1 MDSKKTNTPKSR
13 VASNKISEE
22 KTKTA
27 KEPLKPEASAKKD
40 KDFKTVETIKPKY
53 KKSVPADSTAQR
65 GKTPASAG
73 NKDGKKSTTPN
84 SSKDKKQAK
93 ISSGGKGQKKDQ
105 PTTLNAKE
113 FSNTVASGVAKGKG
127 KKQNSPKEITK
138 KIKKSNDN
146 TTSAK
151 SKSKPASN
159 KSSKSSENGK
169 TPNYELSGV
178 SDIRRSFH
186 KNEEPLY
193 FISATNFNLLGADE
207 WIKGFKFITYIECF
221 DGLHPN
227 VFSPKN
233 EIPHDDFE
241 GIEDI
246 NNYLLQHPEVQDYLK
261 TRSVDGRAGKAMF
274 LMFNEET
281 ERLAEKLG
289 LEIMFPKAEM
299 RTFLDNKV
307 NTNRIA
313 EKAGVACV
321 PYVLSKVND
330 YEHMREVSSHLG
342 NELVIQTPFGD
353 SGHTTFFIS
362 NEEEYKKYAEEIE
375 AEDEV
380 KIMKR
385 IRCKGSAIEACVT
398 RHGTIVAPLMTEL
411 VGFKELTP
419 YKGGWCGNE
428 IYPNAFNPEL
438 RQKAIENTQLFG
450 NQLREEGYKGYFELD
465 FLIDQDN
472 GEIYLGELNPRVTG
486 ASSITNHAVFAL
498 ADAPLFVF
506 HILEWMDIEYELD
519 IKAINTRWAHQD
531 NLDGWS
537 QLIIKHTEDT
547 VEYVTESPKSGIW
560 RMYDTGHIQF
570 DRMDTHRRAVENE
583 NEAFFLRITRKG
595 DYLYEG
601 ADMGILVTRGRMMTD
616 DFRLNNRAKH
626 WIKAV
631 RSQFKSEM
639 VEDKKKPKLT
649 GTLTK

>member
-1 MDSKKTNTPKSR
+1 MESKKPKASKTKGAANKKKTTPK
-13 VASNKISEE
+13 
-22 KTKTA
+22 
-27 KEPLKPEASAKKD
+27 KEPLSPERSAKKD
-40 KDFKTVETIKPKY
+40 RKLKVTEEKPLKG
-53 KKSVPADSTAQR
+53 KKSVPLDSTAQQ
-65 GKTPASAG
+65 GKSPASSD
-73 NKDGKKSTTPN
+73 NKKKKASTV
-84 SSKDKKQAK
+84 SKDKQAK
-93 ISSGGKGQKKDQ
+93 ATK
-105 PTTLNAKE
+105 
-113 FSNTVASGVAKGKG
+113 
-127 KKQNSPKEITK
+127 TK
-138 KIKKSNDN
+138 K
-146 TTSAK
+146 TTK
-151 SKSKPASN
+151 SKKEVGVRKAKN
-159 KSSKSSENGK
+159 KKVSKSVSTQNAGEDV
-169 TPNYELSGV
+169 LSGV

-207 WIKGFKFITYIECF
+207 WIKGFKFICHIECF

-227 VFSPKN
+227 VFSPKK

-261 TRSVDGRAGKAMF
+261 TRSIDGRSGKAMF
-274 LMFNEET
+274 LMFNEKT
-281 ERLAEKLG
+281 EELAEKLG

-321 PYVLSKVND
+321 PYVLTKVDN
-330 YEHMREVSSHLG
+330 YEHLREVSKHLG

-362 NEEEYKKYAEEIE
+362 NEEEYEKHAEEIE
-375 AEDEV
+375 KEEEV
-380 KIMKR
+380 KVMKR
-385 IRCKGSAIEACVT
+385 IRCRGSAIEACVT

-419 YKGGWCGNE
+419 YEGGWCGNE
-428 IYPNAFNPEL
+428 IYPNAFTPEL
-438 RQKAIENTQLFG
+438 RDKAIEYTQLFG

-506 HILEWMDIEYELD
+506 HILEWMDIDYDLD
-519 IKAINTRWAHQD
+519 IEAINNRWARQE
-531 NLDGWS
+531 NIDGWS
-537 QLIIKHTEDT
+537 QLIVKHTEDT
-547 VEYVTESPKSGIW
+547 VEFITEAPRSGIY

-570 DRMDTHRRAVENE
+570 DRMDT
-583 NEAFFLRITRKG
+583 
-595 DYLYEG
+595 
-601 ADMGILVTRGRMMTD
+601 
-616 DFRLNNRAKH
+616 
-626 WIKAV
+626 
-631 RSQFKSEM
+631 
-639 VEDKKKPKLT
+639 
-649 GTLTK
+649 

>member
-1 MDSKKTNTPKSR
+1 MDSKKTNTSNSKEAADKKSK
-13 VASNKISEE
+13 SPSL
-22 KTKTA
+22 TG
-27 KEPLKPEASAKKD
+27 KD
-40 KDFKTVETIKPKY
+40 KTQVPMRSDAPK
-53 KKSVPADSTAQR
+53 
-65 GKTPASAG
+65 
-73 NKDGKKSTTPN
+73 GKKSNGEKQKTKKSKPKASPKKASVKAKAKGSTSKVKSKSVKTETTMD
-84 SSKDKKQAK
+84 SS
-93 ISSGGKGQKKDQ
+93 
-105 PTTLNAKE
+105 E
-113 FSNTVASGVAKGKG
+113 FKTTVASGSKGTQKN
-127 KKQNSPKEITK
+127 KMPSIKSN
-138 KIKKSNDN
+138 KKSGKSNSEES
-146 TTSAK
+146 TT
-151 SKSKPASN
+151 PV
-159 KSSKSSENGK
+159 E
-169 TPNYELSGV
+169 YELRGV

-227 VFSPKN
+227 VFSPKQ

-274 LMFNEET
+274 LMFNEKT
-281 ERLAEKLG
+281 EELAKKLG

-321 PYVLSKVND
+321 PYVLSNVKD
-330 YEHMREVSSHLG
+330 YEHMREVSKHLG
-342 NELVIQTPFGD
+342 NQLVIQTPFGD

-362 NEEEYKKYAEEIE
+362 NEEEYQKYAEEIE

-385 IRCKGSAIEACVT
+385 IRCRGSAIEACVT

-419 YKGGWCGNE
+419 YEGGWCGNE
-428 IYPNAFNPEL
+428 IYPNAFTPEL

-450 NQLREEGYKGYFELD
+450 DQLREEGYKGYFELD

-519 IKAINTRWAHQD
+519 IDAINRRWSNQA

-537 QLIIKHTEDT
+537 QLIVKHTEDT

-583 NEAFFLRITRKG
+583 NEAFFLRITKKG

-626 WIKAV
+626 WIKAI
-631 RSQFKSEM
+631 RSQFRSEM
-639 VEDKKKPKLT
+639 VEDKKKPNLS
-649 GTLTK
+649 GSLTK

>member
-1 MDSKKTNTPKSR
+1 MDDKKPNTPKSKGTEDKKAKAPIKTGTDR
-13 VASNKISEE
+13 TKI
-22 KTKTA
+22 
-27 KEPLKPEASAKKD
+27 P
-40 KDFKTVETIKPKY
+40 I
-53 KKSVPADSTAQR
+53 R
-65 GKTPASAG
+65 GK
-73 NKDGKKSTTPN
+73 
-84 SSKDKKQAK
+84 
-93 ISSGGKGQKKDQ
+93 
-105 PTTLNAKE
+105 
-113 FSNTVASGVAKGKG
+113 
-127 KKQNSPKEITK
+127 
-138 KIKKSNDN
+138 
-146 TTSAK
+146 
-151 SKSKPASN
+151 
-159 KSSKSSENGK
+159 SENGK
-169 TPNYELSGV
+169 KQTPSNPKTEKATSKSAAKPSKVKAKPAKSSNKITGNKKSSTSSVSSNKALKGV

-227 VFSPKN
+227 VFSPKQ
-233 EIPHDDFE
+233 EIPHDDFD

-261 TRSVDGRAGKAMF
+261 TRSVDGRPGKAMF

-289 LEIMFPKAEM
+289 LEIMFPSAEM

-313 EKAGVACV
+313 ERAGVACV
-321 PYVLSKVND
+321 PYVLSKVNN
-330 YEHMREVSSHLG
+330 YKHLTKVSKELG
-342 NELVIQTPFGD
+342 TQLVIQTPFGD

-362 NEEEYKKYAEEIE
+362 NEKEYKKYAEEIE

-385 IRCKGSAIEACVT
+385 IRCRGSAIEACVT

-419 YKGGWCGNE
+419 YEGGWCGNE
-428 IYPNAFNPEL
+428 IYPNAFTPEL

-519 IKAINTRWAHQD
+519 IEAINERWSNQD

-537 QLIIKHTEDT
+537 QLIVKHTEDT
-547 VEYVTESPKSGIW
+547 IEYVTDSPKSGIW
-560 RMYDTGHIQF
+560 RMYDTGHIQY

-583 NEAFFLRITRKG
+583 NEAFFLRISKNG

-616 DFRLNNRAKH
+616 DFDLNHRAKH
-626 WIKAV
+626 WIKAI
-631 RSQFKSEM
+631 RSQYKSEM
-639 VEDKKKPKLT
+639 VEDKKKPKLS

>member
-1 MDSKKTNTPKSR
+1 MAT
-13 VASNKISEE
+13 
-22 KTKTA
+22 
-27 KEPLKPEASAKKD
+27 
-40 KDFKTVETIKPKY
+40 
-53 KKSVPADSTAQR
+53 
-65 GKTPASAG
+65 
-73 NKDGKKSTTPN
+73 
-84 SSKDKKQAK
+84 
-93 ISSGGKGQKKDQ
+93 
-105 PTTLNAKE
+105 
-113 FSNTVASGVAKGKG
+113 
-127 KKQNSPKEITK
+127 
-138 KIKKSNDN
+138 KKSNTPGTPAKN
-146 TTSAK
+146 NKKAPRTAATTKKAK
-151 SKSKPASN
+151 KPAATAPVKKRSSKSK
-159 KSSKSSENGK
+159 
-169 TPNYELSGV
+169 TQLDGV

-207 WIKGFKFITYIECF
+207 WIKGFKFICHIECF

-233 EIPHDDFE
+233 EIPHEEFE

-261 TRSVDGRAGKAMF
+261 TRAVDGKIGKAMF
-274 LMFNEET
+274 LMFDEKTEE
-281 ERLAEKLG
+281 LAEKLG

-321 PYVLSKVND
+321 PYVLSQVTD
-330 YEHMREVSSHLG
+330 YNQLKKISKHLG
-342 NELVIQTPFGD
+342 SELVIQTPFGD

-362 NEEEYKKYAEEIE
+362 NEEEFKKHEEEIIK
-375 AEDEV
+375 EDEV

-419 YKGGWCGNE
+419 YEGGWCGNE
-428 IYPNAFNPEL
+428 IYPNAFTPEL
-438 RQKAIENTQLFG
+438 REKAVEYTQKFG
-450 NQLREEGYKGYFELD
+450 NQLRKEGYKGYFELD
-465 FLIDQDN
+465 YLIDQDN

-506 HILEWMDIEYELD
+506 HILEWMGIEYDLD
-519 IKAINTRWAHQD
+519 VEALNERWAKQA
-531 NLDGWS
+531 NIDGWS
-537 QLIIKHTEDT
+537 QLIVKHTEDT
-547 VEYVTESPKSGIW
+547 IEYVTEAPKSGIW
-560 RMYDTGHIQF
+560 KMYDTGGIQF

-583 NEAFFLRITRKG
+583 NEAFFLRIAKKG

-616 DFRLNNRAKH
+616 EFGLNHRAKH
-626 WIKAV
+626 WIKAI
-631 RSQFKSEM
+631 RSQYKSEV
-639 VEDKKKPKLT
+639 VEDKKKPELT
-649 GTLTK
+649 GSLTK